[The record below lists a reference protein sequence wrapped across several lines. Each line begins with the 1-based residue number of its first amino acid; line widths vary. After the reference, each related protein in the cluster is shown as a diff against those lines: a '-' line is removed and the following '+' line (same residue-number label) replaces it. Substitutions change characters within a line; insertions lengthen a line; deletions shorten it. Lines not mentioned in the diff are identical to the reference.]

1 MKRTSTDHAGDIN
14 AVLQAAAKM
23 KLRVGWLE
31 TSRYLNGEPV
41 AYIAAIQEYGVDA
54 IQENGVAGRS
64 IPARPF
70 MRPAYENNAPKWTRM
85 AAGGFKAAVAG
96 AIDLGDALEQIGG
109 VAAGDIAKAIQ
120 AVTSPKIKYKRKNG
134 STKPLVDTGQMIQS
148 VTYHLT
154 R

>member
-1 MKRTSTDHAGDIN
+1 MRRTNTNHAGGIT

-23 KLRVGWLE
+23 KLRVGWFE

-41 AYIAAIQEYGVDA
+41 AYIAAIQEYGM
-54 IQENGVAGRS
+54 AGRS

-120 AVTSPKIKYKRKNG
+120 AVTSPPIKYKRKNG

-148 VTYHLT
+148 VTYRLT